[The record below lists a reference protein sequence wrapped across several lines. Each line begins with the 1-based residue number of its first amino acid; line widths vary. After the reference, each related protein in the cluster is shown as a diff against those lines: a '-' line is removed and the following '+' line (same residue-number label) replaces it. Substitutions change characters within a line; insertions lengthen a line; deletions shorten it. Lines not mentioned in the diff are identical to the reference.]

1 MLCRRALSTLSLF
14 PFHYSLF
21 TIHLSL
27 ITSSL
32 LLFSCSMIDEDRSDC
47 EEDGTP
53 PAEVD
58 YDLQLVTNM
67 TTEIQTLL
75 SAETTFKLAE
85 SLRTFLSEIFT
96 DYAHDVDLS
105 FYDTVDDSVRLQH
118 DRHIMDANQAS
129 YTLNLPMH
137 EYMHLAVANIVEN
150 NLVGMANDEYC
161 HPSRLHQVQRDT
173 IDSHDTGIFTARLPM
188 DVLEGVNQS
197 FNVHL
202 YMANCAACL
211 VINPMGHDVSGVKV
225 YSTGFAT
232 GFNICDSAFV
242 FPEQSPI
249 VRTTL
254 LNRQE
259 DGGEVGFC
267 SVTFPS
273 REPSSGGGSRSTTR
287 TVIETE
293 EPFIAQPGQ
302 ESLWEFRVY
311 VPQPGGSV
319 TETILRIRE
328 PLRAGQLKII
338 KVRMRGNGAV
348 DPESPEEV
356 GTSVTLDWKPGSE
369 LNPGV

>member
-1 MLCRRALSTLSLF
+1 MKRFQTIGAMVGRAGMLCRRAFSLF
-14 PFHYSLF
+14 HLFTFSLF
-21 TIHLSL
+21 
-27 ITSSL
+27 
-32 LLFSCSMIDEDRSDC
+32 LFSCSMIDEDQSDC
-47 EEDGTP
+47 EVSA

-67 TTEIQTLL
+67 TTEIQTQL
-75 SAETTFKLAE
+75 SAQTTFRLAE
-85 SLRTFLSEIFT
+85 SLRTHLSEIFS

-150 NLVGMANDEYC
+150 DLVGLANDEYC
-161 HPSRLHQVQRDT
+161 HPSKLQQVDRDT
-173 IDSHDTGIFTARLPM
+173 IESHGTGIFTARLPM
-188 DVLEGVNQS
+188 DVLEGVSQS

-211 VINPMGHDVSGVKV
+211 VIDPQGNDVSGVKV
-225 YSTGFAT
+225 FSTGFAT

-242 FPEQSPI
+242 YPQQSPI
-249 VRTTL
+249 VRTIL
-254 LNRQE
+254 LSKKE
-259 DGGEVGFC
+259 ESDEVGFC

-273 REPSSGGGSRSTTR
+273 PEPKEQKSGRTR

-293 EPFIAQPGQ
+293 EPFIAEPGE

-311 VPQPGGSV
+311 VPQPDGTV
-319 TETILRIRE
+319 TETVLRIRE

-338 KVRMRGNGAV
+338 KVRLRADGSV
-348 DPESPEEV
+348 DPETPEV
-356 GTSVTLDWKPGSE
+356 GASVTLDWKPGSE